1 MGGPM
6 DFPFALPFRAIV
18 ADNHEFH
25 SPINWM
31 YRSLFL
37 LGEKVGGYLV
47 DGTTIIVSGRDFVPP
62 ADFFLAQFPA
72 QINDSAITD
81 MRKVTQP
88 KINVLNNDPQLM
100 DGMEVDADVLE
111 AFHVG
116 CANWRSAS
124 VTGIGRCS
132 AHLLAGAHKDGF
144 PFPDG
149 RQMQLELG
157 NQLIGLVERK
167 NAPRSRFVFIA
178 CHIVLVEH
186 LCSTL

>member
-1 MGGPM
+1 M

-18 ADNHEFH
+18 ADNDEFH
-25 SPINWM
+25 SPTSINWM
-31 YRSLFL
+31 CRSLFL
-37 LGEKVGGYLV
+37 LGENGRRVLV
-47 DGTTIIVSGRDFVPP
+47 DGTTIIISGRDFVPP

-72 QINDSAITD
+72 QINDSTITD

-88 KINVLNNDPQLM
+88 KINVLNNDPQFM

-116 CANWRSAS
+116 CANWCSAS
-124 VTGIGRCS
+124 VTGIGRCL

-144 PFPDG
+144 AFPDG

-157 NQLIGLVERK
+157 NQLIGFVERK
-167 NAPRSRFVFIA
+167 HAPRSRFVFIA

-186 LCSTL
+186 LCNTL